1 MLKCFVDSEQ
11 EKIVMEADGDMHR
24 IVTDLCYM
32 TNRIYT
38 SLHEQDKEEAEVF
51 RLAMGAAMIDPE
63 SPIWAPD
70 TSKERRAV
78 TTCVKVPKK

>member
-11 EKIVMEADGDMHR
+11 EKIVMEADGNMHR
-24 IVTDLCYM
+24 IMTDLCYM
-32 TNRIYT
+32 TNQIYT
-38 SLHEQDKEEAEVF
+38 SLHEQDKEDAEVF
-51 RLAMGAAMIDPE
+51 RLAMGAIMDPE
-63 SPIWAPD
+63 SPIWTPD